1 VEHVTHFCQYSHLQ
15 CLHSQ
20 INLFHLFNS
29 IIKYGIIN
37 YICPIEK
44 RYLLDRRNF
53 LELQLVKNMNFMK
66 MSLSG
71 LTVAIYISIN
81 ELNFK

>member
-1 VEHVTHFCQYSHLQ
+1 LQ

-20 INLFHLFNS
+20 INLFRLFNS

-37 YICPIEK
+37 YIFPIDK

-53 LELQLVKNMNFMK
+53 LELQLVKNINFMK
-66 MSLSG
+66 KSLSG
-71 LTVAIYISIN
+71 LTVAIYVSIN